1 MKLVHLADLHLGYR
15 AYHRLSKAG
24 INRRELDVFA
34 AFREALNLI
43 VELQPDLV
51 LLAGDI
57 FDLPRPSNFALVE
70 AQRLLLDFRSRCG
83 ADLVAIAGNHE
94 SVRSS
99 GNRCVLE
106 LLQVIPGL
114 QVVVDRPEV
123 VEISSK
129 GLKITCLPHNALAT
143 DQMVAVAPQ
152 PQAAFNLLMLHG
164 TVDSDRINDFGG
176 YDVPG
181 KILAMD
187 WDYVA
192 CGHFHSFTH
201 LGGNAYYA
209 GAIERTSND
218 IWKEANEPK
227 GLIEF
232 DLNTHK
238 AKFHALKS
246 PRPTLDLPAIDARDL
261 TIAELNQ
268 AIARQAETGE
278 IKDKI
283 VRQQILNLPKPVKT
297 QLDHQAIRHYQTMA
311 LHYLL
316 DARPAPGLISATIL
330 PGRTL
335 PSHALA
341 DQAADFFSQR
351 SLPPDLKSATFI
363 SKALSYL
370 QAHPSHHA

>member
-15 AYHRLSKAG
+15 AYHRLSKSG
-24 INRRELDVFA
+24 INRRELDVFR
-34 AFREALNLI
+34 AFREALDLI
-43 VELQPDLV
+43 VQIQPDLV

-70 AQRLLLDFRSRCG
+70 TQRLLLDFRGRCA

-99 GNRCVLE
+99 GSRCILE
-106 LLQVIPGL
+106 LLQIIPGL
-114 QVVVDRPEV
+114 QVVTERPEV
-123 VEISSK
+123 VELPQQR
-129 GLKITCLPHNALAT
+129 LKITCLPHNALAIA
-143 DQMVAVAPQ
+143 DQIVAVAPQ
-152 PQAAFNLLMLHG
+152 PQADFNILMLHG

-218 IWKEANEPK
+218 IWQEANEPK

-232 DLNTHK
+232 DLDTHT

-246 PRPTLDLPAIDARDL
+246 PRSTLDLNVIDAKDL
-261 TIAELNQ
+261 TISELNQ
-268 AIARQAETGE
+268 TIALQAETAQ

-283 VRQQILNLPKPVKT
+283 VRQQILNLSKTVKN
-297 QLDHQAIRHYQTMA
+297 QLDYQAIRHYQATA

-316 DARPAPGLISATIL
+316 D
-330 PGRTL
+330 GRSPQAFTASQ
-335 PSHALA
+335 PSPSQTRSSHMLA
-341 DQAADFFSQR
+341 EQAADFFAKR
-351 SLPPDLKSATFI
+351 SLPPDLESATFVA
-363 SKALSYL
+363 KALSYL
-370 QAHPSHHA
+370 QTPTHD